1 MQEKLQEIRREI
13 TSQIDTFSSSK
24 ALYEFRKTF
33 LDNKE
38 GKISLLMKG
47 LKDVPKEDRPA
58 VGKAINEVKEWALQL
73 FEETEQKEY
82 VPEFIESKGEVS
94 GTTRGNAYHRIMELM
109 DFSQVPNF
117 DIIWQ
122 DMERL
127 AEGKVLDP
135 LYLSLVR
142 KEKLEAFLQS
152 DLAERMKKAQNEKK
166 LYREQPFVYGLEASR
181 LDENFPKEEKV
192 LIQGIVDAYFEEDG
206 ELVIVDYK
214 TDAIHHPEE
223 LIARYKEQLKYYK
236 EALEKLTAK
245 KVKELVLYSYAL
257 NQSVKVEVE

>member
-1 MQEKLQEIRREI
+1 M
-13 TSQIDTFSSSK
+13 
-24 ALYEFRKTF
+24 
-33 LDNKE
+33 
-38 GKISLLMKG
+38 
-47 LKDVPKEDRPA
+47 
-58 VGKAINEVKEWALQL
+58 
-73 FEETEQKEY
+73 
-82 VPEFIESKGEVS
+82 
-94 GTTRGNAYHRIMELM
+94 
-109 DFSQVPNF
+109 
-117 DIIWQ
+117 
-122 DMERL
+122 
-127 AEGKVLDP
+127 
-135 LYLSLVR
+135 
-142 KEKLEAFLQS
+142 QS

-236 EALEKLTAK
+236 EALGKLTAK